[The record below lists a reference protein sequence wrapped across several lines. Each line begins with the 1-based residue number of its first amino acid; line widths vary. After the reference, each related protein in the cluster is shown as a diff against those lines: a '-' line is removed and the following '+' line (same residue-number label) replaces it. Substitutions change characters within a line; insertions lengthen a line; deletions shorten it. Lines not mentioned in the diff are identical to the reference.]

1 MEVRVEAITW
11 LSEAAQE
18 AEVTVR
24 SRSGKL
30 LAFCQP
36 CELSVGQVIASPIHA
51 FVAREIQ
58 LAPQAE
64 PSICAMD
71 GFRHSVVGT
80 LTDRAQQLVQSCGF
94 TIQIDDYLPGGIQAG
109 DIVSFE
115 CGRLD
120 IW

>member
-1 MEVRVEAITW
+1 MEVRVETITW

-18 AEVTVR
+18 AEVVVC

-36 CELSVGQVIASPIHA
+36 CELSVGQVIAGPIHA
-51 FVAREIQ
+51 FSSRNIQ
-58 LAPQAE
+58 LEPQAA
-64 PSICAMD
+64 PSIQTTD
-71 GFRHSVVGT
+71 GLRHSVVGT
-80 LTDRAQQLVQSCGF
+80 LTDRAQKLVQSCGF

-109 DIVSFE
+109 DTVSFE